1 MRYLLTPEDQAV
13 GRRLAAREPSRRLW
27 FWPGVTG
34 AAVLGVAG
42 FGAVGEG
49 PVLGIAGAM
58 VGGAAFWL
66 ACLAAQAWWLAR
78 PGPPGREVTLEA
90 GARGLRLGDGDLL
103 SWTRV
108 AMIREA
114 PGQVVLVLDRGAP
127 VVVPKAAIGGAQA
140 VTAFLEAC
148 NGWGRE
154 AHGLDGKGG
163 G

>member
-42 FGAVGEG
+42 FGAVGDG
-49 PVLGIAGAM
+49 PVLGIVGAM

-90 GARGLRLGDGDLL
+90 GPRGLRLGDGDLL

-127 VVVPKAAIGGAQA
+127 VVIPKSAIGGAQA